1 MREKPLA
8 SLHYYTNKARAA
20 SIMTLEDSHFAI
32 MDKPNFDQILHS
44 IKLRENNMLVEF
56 LDCYNFIKP
65 LTYHT
70 KIKLA
75 YFGVEK

>member
-1 MREKPLA
+1 MN
-8 SLHYYTNKARAA
+8 LHYYINKARAA

-56 LDCYNFIKP
+56 LDSFSYIKP
-65 LTYHT
+65 LTYQT